1 MLFPISIWSGYYPEL
16 EPETLIDTL
25 LSDGFQ
31 HMELSI
37 ALLNRLVARDGSM
50 ESVGAGYAAY
60 AKEHG
65 FSIPQGHLSY
75 EQTLLRPESL
85 DILKRDIDLFLGAG
99 IENAVL
105 HFNGGNDLPL
115 DKRHEARLKVVAT
128 LCDYVKDTNL
138 TLCLENLGSVPET
151 HTAER
156 LLGIIETIGSDRLAI
171 CLDTGHLHL
180 VNGRNEA
187 KQSQREFIL
196 KAGSLLRALHI
207 TDNNRVLD
215 EHLMPFS
222 SRYPID
228 WVEVVTALRE
238 IGYKGLFNLE
248 LPGER
253 LAPMAVRIAKMK
265 YIRFLAEYLLSDEFL
280 AWKNPDA

>member
-1 MLFPISIWSGYYPEL
+1 MVFPISLWSGYYPEL
-16 EPETLIDTL
+16 APEALIDTL
-25 LSDGFQ
+25 LAAGFQ
-31 HMELSI
+31 HMEVSI
-37 ALLNRLVARDGSM
+37 TLVNQLTARDGTM
-50 ESVGAGYAAY
+50 ESIGAAYAAY

-65 FSIPQGHLSY
+65 FSFPQGHLSY

-99 IENAVL
+99 IQNAVL
-105 HFNGGNDLPL
+105 HFNGGNELPL
-115 DKRHEARLKVVAT
+115 DQRHEARLQVVST

-151 HTAER
+151 HTVER
-156 LLGIIETIGSDRLAI
+156 LLGIIETVGSDRLAI

-187 KQSQREFIL
+187 KQSQQEFIR
-196 KAGSLLRALHI
+196 KAGPKLRALHI
-207 TDNNRVLD
+207 TDNNRILD

-228 WVEVVTALRE
+228 WVEVVSTLRE
-238 IGYKGLFNLE
+238 IDYKGLFNLE

-253 LAPMAVRIAKMK
+253 FAPIPIRDAKLK

-280 AWKNPDA
+280 NWKNPDA

>member
-1 MLFPISIWSGYYPEL
+1 MVFPISLWSGYYPEL
-16 EPETLIDTL
+16 DPEALIDKY
-25 LSDGFQ
+25 LSAGFEN
-31 HMELSI
+31 MELSVF
-37 ALLNRLVARDGSM
+37 LVQKLAGREGSM
-50 ESVGAGYAAY
+50 ESVGAAYAAY

-65 FSIPQGHLSY
+65 FSFPQGHLSY

-99 IENAVL
+99 IQNAVI
-105 HFNGGNDLPL
+105 HFNGGNNLPV
-115 DKRHEARLKVVAT
+115 DQREAARLEALSTV
-128 LCDYVKDTNL
+128 CSYVKGTDMM
-138 TLCLENLGSVPET
+138 LCLENLGSVPET

-156 LLGIIETIGSDRLAI
+156 LLHIIDTLGSENLAI

-196 KAGSLLRALHI
+196 KAGKHLRALHI
-207 TDNNRVLD
+207 TDNNRILD

-228 WVEVVTALRE
+228 WVEVVTSLKE

-253 LAPMAVRIAKMK
+253 HAPMAVRDEKLK
-265 YIRFLAEYLLSDEFL
+265 FIRFLAEYLLSDEFL
-280 AWKNPDA
+280 AWKNPEA